1 MGARMKQVKAF
12 EAQAFLDEYLID
24 IDREPVQV
32 EVGIGC
38 ANAVIISQD
47 EFERL
52 KYAEHSLSVMGS
64 IVKRMMGN
72 HLQAIKT
79 TNLRPSKR
87 R

>member
-1 MGARMKQVKAF
+1 M
-12 EAQAFLDEYLID
+12 
-24 IDREPVQV
+24 

-64 IVKRMMGN
+64 IAVSYT
-72 HLQAIKT
+72 HLT
-79 TNLRPSKR
+79 LPTSDLV
-87 R
+87 